1 MSDQGEK
8 IIHLARE
15 VLRSGH
21 LTEGFEGLHA
31 MRAEAKTITIKAA
44 ALAALLAALGGAGIT
59 HLIEDTY
66 RPANRY
72 ERVEIDALMLFA
84 AKQNAMPEETLRQE
98 TLASLSLTSTQ
109 NLTVQEYIRVREYLR
124 DRIR

>member
-15 VLRSGH
+15 VLRNGH
-21 LTEGFEGLHA
+21 LSDTFEGMHA
-31 MRAEAKTITIKAA
+31 MRAESKRLSVKAA
-44 ALAALLAALGGAGIT
+44 ALAALLAALGGAGIM
-59 HLIEDTY
+59 HVIDDNY

-72 ERVEIDALMLFA
+72 ERVEIDALLLLA
-84 AKQNAMPEETLRQE
+84 AKQNAMPEETLINE
-98 TLASLSLTSTQ
+98 TLSSLSLHSMQ
-109 NLTVQEYIRVREYLR
+109 DLSVQEYIRIREYLR